1 MKNGIKITPAG
12 EVEVI
17 DFSKPDELS
26 VLQTAVGGWVQAID
40 LSNILS
46 SRHRLHRRYGCI
58 DWYTRCGW
66 RDAGT

>member
-40 LSNILS
+40 LSKS
-46 SRHRLHRRYGCI
+46 SRFGSTKKAR
-58 DWYTRCGW
+58 
-66 RDAGT
+66 